1 LFSHI
6 KILINLPYFFF
17 IFSKIWDAETLSCKM
32 ILKGHKRG
40 VWDVNFSPIEKLL
53 ASGSGDSTVKI
64 WNLEDGQCVHTFE
77 GHMGSVL
84 KVQWVCFG
92 LEIISGGADG
102 LVKVWNVKK

>member
-1 LFSHI
+1 
-6 KILINLPYFFF
+6 
-17 IFSKIWDAETLSCKM
+17 M

-53 ASGSGDSTVKI
+53 ASGSGDSTVKV